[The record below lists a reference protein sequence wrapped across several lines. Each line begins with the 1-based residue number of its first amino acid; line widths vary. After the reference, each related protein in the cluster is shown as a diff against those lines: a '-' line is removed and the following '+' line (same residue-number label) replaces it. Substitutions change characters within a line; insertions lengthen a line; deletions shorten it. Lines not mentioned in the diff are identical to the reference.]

1 MPSFR
6 RAYEYL
12 KTKKALAF
20 REPLNTLNKEFIR
33 NYI

>member
-1 MPSFR
+1 MVFI
-6 RAYEYL
+6 EYL

-20 REPLNTLNKEFIR
+20 KEPLNTLNKEFFR